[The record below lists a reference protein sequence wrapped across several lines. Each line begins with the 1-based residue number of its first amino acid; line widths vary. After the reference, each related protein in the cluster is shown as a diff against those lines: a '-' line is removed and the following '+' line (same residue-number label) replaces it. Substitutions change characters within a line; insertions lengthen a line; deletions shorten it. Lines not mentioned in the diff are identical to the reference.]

1 MAVVLLNEVNPN
13 FQLAMEGSTKN
24 TSGKKYVW
32 IYTDQ
37 AIENDV
43 CSLHQITIRVASDTF
58 TEQKMKFSIKDFF
71 CKCDQIRRKL
81 RIWSHLLKKFLMEN
95 FIFCAA
101 ILFYRNTII
110 CTIIEKENTKLKWLP
125 K

>member
-1 MAVVLLNEVNPN
+1 MVVVLLNEVNPN
-13 FQLAMEGSTKN
+13 FQLTMEGSTKN

-32 IYTDQ
+32 IYTDL

-71 CKCDQIRRKL
+71 SKCDQFAGNCGFGHIC
-81 RIWSHLLKKFLMEN
+81 W
-95 FIFCAA
+95 
-101 ILFYRNTII
+101 RNS
-110 CTIIEKENTKLKWLP
+110 
-125 K
+125 